1 MAIQLLR
8 AQSLVELRRCDRT
21 CVRGG
26 SVIPPHR
33 YADRPALILVLSR
46 RLRSVIP
53 GTALPLLWF
62 LATCTIFAGCGKSA
76 ASSSTPTLASIAVT
90 PALVSVA
97 VNGTEQFSAA
107 ATDSSGNA
115 MTGLTFAWT
124 SNTTSVMTINSSSGL
139 ATAVTSGTTQ
149 ITASANGV
157 TSPPDVIT
165 VVSVASIAVTPSPAL
180 LAANGTQQF
189 SATAKDLNGNTITS
203 ASFTWASSATNV
215 VSINASTGLA
225 TGLALGTAQVTASA
239 DGVTS
244 PPVTAAVDAVATI
257 TVTPSPASVAVNGTQ
272 QFSAVAKD
280 SNGALIA
287 GTSFT
292 WASSAPAVASIDSVA
307 GLATGVGLGAAQ
319 ITASANGVTSAPVT
333 LMVLNPQGELDGQY
347 ALLLQGFDDATSN
360 RFAIIGSFTADGNGN
375 ITNGVE
381 DINGPA
387 GYQAAVTFQGTYTVG
402 LDNRGTATTSNS
414 LGVSNTFNFSLGALT
429 GEVATAGNIIEFDD
443 PTGATGER
451 GTGEIHMQ
459 NASNFGLSS
468 INGPYALQFSG
479 QQASAGSWYVNTGS
493 FIADGR
499 GNLTN
504 GELDTNNAM
513 GALQNGAFAAT
524 LAATS
529 NTSANGRLTFVLT
542 SGGQTTGVFY
552 IVSHSQ
558 LLFMETDPEST
569 AGLEAGQVLAQTSSA
584 FSNASLN
591 SIAVEYEV
599 GLGSTAAQPSA
610 AVGFLTFNGTGSA
623 TFSRDYSSAG
633 TTTTQAASL
642 SYSVAANGRVIVQQA
657 GAPFVYLYL
666 VDTNKGFIMSAGNS
680 ATRGFF
686 EQQAAGPFSTASI
699 SGNYFLGN
707 QPPPVTPMAAVSG
720 VLTAANG
727 IASFTQDVSSKSG
740 LFIGETGST
749 TLTVA
754 ANGRATDNVGINNN
768 DVYYIISA
776 TKFLLLVPAGPTAP
790 AIDIVQQ

>member
-1 MAIQLLR
+1 
-8 AQSLVELRRCDRT
+8 
-21 CVRGG
+21 
-26 SVIPPHR
+26 
-33 YADRPALILVLSR
+33 
-46 RLRSVIP
+46 
-53 GTALPLLWF
+53 
-62 LATCTIFAGCGKSA
+62 
-76 ASSSTPTLASIAVT
+76 
-90 PALVSVA
+90 
-97 VNGTEQFSAA
+97 
-107 ATDSSGNA
+107 
-115 MTGLTFAWT
+115 MTGLTFTWA
-124 SNTTSVMTINSSSGL
+124 SDTTSVMTINSSSGL
-139 ATAVTSGTTQ
+139 ATAVAPGTSH

-157 TSPPDVIT
+157 TSAPDVVT
-165 VVSVASIAVTPSPAL
+165 VVSVASVAVTPSPAL
-180 LAANGTQQF
+180 FAVNGTQQF

-225 TGLALGTAQVTASA
+225 TGLAQGTAQVTASA

-244 PPVTAAVDAVATI
+244 PPVTAAVDAVAAI
-257 TVTPSPASVAVNGTQ
+257 TVAPSPASVAVNGTQ

-292 WASSAPAVASIDSVA
+292 WASSAPAVATIDSVA

-375 ITNGVE
+375 ITNGIE
-381 DINGPA
+381 DINGSA
-387 GYQAAVTFQGTYTVG
+387 GYQAAVTFQGTYSVG

-414 LGVSNTFNFSLGALT
+414 LGASNTFSFSLGAISS
-429 GEVATAGNIIEFDD
+429 EVATAGNIIEFDD
-443 PTGATGER
+443 PSGVNGER
-451 GTGEIHMQ
+451 ATGEIHLQ

-468 INGPYALQFSG
+468 IAGSYALQLAG
-479 QQASAGSWYVNTGS
+479 QQASVGSWYVNSG
-493 FIADGR
+493 FFFADGQ
-499 GNLTN
+499 GNLTS
-504 GELDTNNAM
+504 GELDTNNAT
-513 GALQNGAFAAT
+513 GSVQSAPFAAR
-524 LAATS
+524 LAATP
-529 NTSANGRLTFVLT
+529 NTSTNGRLTFALT

-552 IVSHSQ
+552 IISSSQ
-558 LLFMETDPEST
+558 MLFMESDSEST
-569 AGLEAGQVLAQTSSA
+569 AGLVAGQALQQSSA
-584 FSNASLN
+584 SFSNASLN
-591 SIAVEYEV
+591 GIVVEYEE
-599 GLGSTAAQPSA
+599 GLGSTTNQAAASA
-610 AVGFLTFNGTGSA
+610 GLLTFNGTGSA
-623 TFSRDYSSAG
+623 TLSRDDSSAG
-633 TTTTQAASL
+633 VTTTQAASL
-642 SYSVAANGRVIVQQA
+642 TYSVAANGRVAVQQG
-657 GAPFVYLYL
+657 GAPFAYLYL

-686 EQQAAGPFSTASI
+686 EPQSAGPFSSASI
-699 SGNYFLGN
+699 SGDYFLGN
-707 QPPPVTPMAAVSG
+707 QPPSVLPMAAVSG
-720 VLTAANG
+720 VVTAANG

-754 ANGRATDNVGINNN
+754 ANGRATDNVGINNSN